1 MGKFARF
8 GLASLMAVGT
18 LASAPNAFAKG
29 GITTSGPCSGSAEW
43 KLTLS
48 ADDPGRIQVE
58 FEVDQGVAGST
69 WQVRL
74 KDNGVGT
81 FKGQAVMGPGGS
93 FTVKK
98 FATDQAGTDNILAQA
113 KNVATG
119 ETCQGT
125 GSI

>member
-1 MGKFARF
+1 MGKFVRF
-8 GLASLMAVGT
+8 GLAGLMAAGI
-18 LASAPNAFAKG
+18 LASAPHAFARG
-29 GITTSGPCSGSAEW
+29 GIITTGPCSVAAKW

-48 ADDPGRIQVE
+48 ADNPGKIQVE
-58 FEVDQGVAGST
+58 FEVDEGTPGST
-69 WQVRL
+69 WKVRL
-74 KDNGVGT
+74 KDNGIGF
-81 FKGQAVMGPGGS
+81 FKGQAVMDSFGS
-93 FTVKK
+93 FTVTK